1 MKTILLALA
10 ALTIAAAPSF
20 AGEANGEPFP
30 NRTPGTATYV
40 GQQAADVGS
49 AAYPDVTG
57 RPGTQLMLASADL
70 VPQTSSEAPV
80 QTANSLPVGAAQGTT
95 AYVQLNPASP
105 SLATALAGSARPRG

>member
-1 MKTILLALA
+1 MKTLMLALA

-57 RPGTQLMLASADL
+57 RPGTQLMVAAADL
-70 VPQTSSEAPV
+70 APQTGSEAPV

-95 AYVQLNPASP
+95 AYVQLNRASP
-105 SLATALAGSARPRG
+105 SLATLTYSARPRS